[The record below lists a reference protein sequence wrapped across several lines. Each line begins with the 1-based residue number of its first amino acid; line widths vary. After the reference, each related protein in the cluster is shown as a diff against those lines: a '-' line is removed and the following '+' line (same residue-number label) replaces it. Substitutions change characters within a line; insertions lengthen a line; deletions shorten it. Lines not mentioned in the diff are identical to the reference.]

1 MNDRETIINNYVEAY
16 NNFDIESMIADFSN
30 DMVFEN
36 ISNGETNLS
45 IRGIDSF
52 LKQAETAVK
61 YFSKRTQTI
70 KSIKHN
76 DNKTEIEIGYH
87 AVAAIDLPNGIKKG
101 SVISLSG
108 RSVFE
113 FEGNKITK
121 LTDIS

>member
-1 MNDRETIINNYVEAY
+1 MNEKETIINNYVEAY

-30 DMVFEN
+30 DIVFEN

-70 KSIKHN
+70 RSIKHD
-76 DNKTEIEIGYH
+76 DNKTEIEIGYD